1 MEEQE
6 EEEEAHGTAEK
17 PMIMDELK
25 GERVEKS
32 YCSFLFLFVC
42 FFVLERQRKMQ
53 MYMYQI

>member
-1 MEEQE
+1 MMEER

-32 YCSFLFLFVC
+32 YCFSFCF